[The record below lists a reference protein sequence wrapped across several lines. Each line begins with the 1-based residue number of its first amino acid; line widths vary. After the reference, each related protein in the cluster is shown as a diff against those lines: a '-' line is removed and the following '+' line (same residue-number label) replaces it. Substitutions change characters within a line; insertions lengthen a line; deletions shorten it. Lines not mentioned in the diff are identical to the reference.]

1 MTKPAKVFG
10 LDERRI
16 WKAEKLNSNTYAIA
30 DLGENETQEPPESVS
45 IKLPRDLARQIGRY
59 KQEGETL
66 KSAAERLILEA
77 IATKI
82 ASEKKLDFGRNFY
95 KMPFMM
101 PVYIPTASLK
111 RLIEVSFFEDDE
123 NIQEIVLGLI
133 EAEIKKMEF

>member
-66 KSAAERLILEA
+66 KSAAERLAENVSKQLYALYFHHRIFGA
-77 IATKI
+77 QRQP
-82 ASEKKLDFGRNFY
+82 EKH
-95 KMPFMM
+95 
-101 PVYIPTASLK
+101 
-111 RLIEVSFFEDDE
+111 
-123 NIQEIVLGLI
+123 
-133 EAEIKKMEF
+133 

>member
-10 LDERRI
+10 LDESRI

>member
-77 IATKI
+77 IATRLS
-82 ASEKKLDFGRNFY
+82 SEKRLDFKENFH
-95 KMPFMM
+95 KMPVLM
-101 PVYIPTASLK
+101 PVYIPTSILK
-111 RLIEVSFFEDDE
+111 RLLEVSFYEDDE
-123 NIQEIVLGLI
+123 TIQEIVLELI
-133 EAEIKKMEF
+133 EEQIKKMEF